1 MQLTG
6 EHFQNVRQ
14 IKEQMCHVSMDYN
27 TDYYSRDDILDSEQ
41 RSYELPSGEI
51 IEVGHQKRL
60 KAAEVIFDPSI
71 LEDADSSTSG
81 HKKNQGIAQIALAA
95 ID

>member
-1 MQLTG
+1 
-6 EHFQNVRQ
+6 
-14 IKEQMCHVSMDYN
+14 MCHVSMDYN
-27 TDYYSRDDILDSEQ
+27 TDYYSRDDILDIEQ

-60 KAAEVIFDPSI
+60 KAAEVIFDPRI
-71 LEDADSSTSG
+71 LEDADSSTTG
-81 HKKNQGIAQIALAA
+81 HKPAAGIAQIAVDA